1 MQMLKRQT
9 RVKGAVFIHKDLFA
23 KLFAYAVFLMLN
35 FFVVFVLK
43 ETFARLLIG
52 FYKKK
57 KKPSP
62 VKAYNLKDE
71 KKLNK
76 YNFPSMPLKE

>member
-1 MQMLKRQT
+1 MKRNSDLRNTWSSCVMQMLKRQT

-35 FFVVFVLK
+35 FFFVFVLK

-52 FYKKK
+52 FYVKKT
-57 KKPSP
+57 
-62 VKAYNLKDE
+62 NHLR
-71 KKLNK
+71 
-76 YNFPSMPLKE
+76 